1 MPVCIND
8 YEFLKFDCFGESL
21 GHYHIY
27 DDFLNEEII
36 FNEKTCEDQ
45 INYSCELIKNIN
57 VFLNKSN
64 RVDIKNFIIDMNN
77 FVNQIDDVKNKMLEY
92 EN

>member
-1 MPVCIND
+1 MRKDIYKIDINDNLYFLVFHKVLTRGFGSSVSVCIND

-27 DDFLNEEII
+27 DDFLNEEI
-36 FNEKTCEDQ
+36 CEDQ

-64 RVDIKNFIIDMNN
+64 RVDIKF
-77 FVNQIDDVKNKMLEY
+77 
-92 EN
+92 